1 MGRGPRLA
9 PSRGRNPRHAARSL
23 TTVTEIT
30 NITTLTRSKHNE
42 SNLDQEQ
49 SAEIHRGRAA
59 VPRRPSVGGGYTHV
73 IVSATVVQFSGPET
87 CIFGADLDEED
98 VVDWGE
104 LAGSFR
110 GGLDHKY
117 ALQLA
122 GYEVVEEQQT

>member
-1 MGRGPRLA
+1 MKA
-9 PSRGRNPRHAARSL
+9 
-23 TTVTEIT
+23 
-30 NITTLTRSKHNE
+30 TLIK
-42 SNLDQEQ
+42 SNLPKFTGD
-49 SAEIHRGRAA
+49 ARLYR
-59 VPRRPSVGGGYTHV
+59 VDPPLGGYTHV